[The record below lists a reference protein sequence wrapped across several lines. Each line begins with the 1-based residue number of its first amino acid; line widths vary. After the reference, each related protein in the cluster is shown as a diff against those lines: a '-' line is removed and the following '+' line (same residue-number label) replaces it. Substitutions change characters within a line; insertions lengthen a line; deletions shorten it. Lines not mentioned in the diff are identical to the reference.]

1 MAVLG
6 AATLCGA
13 YGCAAALLTAMV
25 VADEQCCATGLP
37 HARWANKETCSI
49 SKTDAGSIVRI
60 CCSNRSRLELLQS
73 RFLSLTRCSSRGSP
87 GPRFAWFAIV
97 RLVPAVRLFSGVT
110 HEDACSF
117 GSPTFKWRIVYAL
130 YNTPLGQLV
139 HNQMVPISHSPVTP
153 FLHASLA
160 VPGVT
165 CRHGEPRA
173 VAHANAE
180 REYKPRIN
188 SRTHARTHAHTHT
201 RTPTW
206 TVRAEQTDTHARL
219 HASMHTRTHTHRHT
233 GRTHRPA
240 PAL

>member
-1 MAVLG
+1 M
-6 AATLCGA
+6 
-13 YGCAAALLTAMV
+13 
-25 VADEQCCATGLP
+25 
-37 HARWANKETCSI
+37 
-49 SKTDAGSIVRI
+49 RI

-139 HNQMVPISHSPVTP
+139 HNQMVPISHSPATP

-165 CRHGEPRA
+165 CRHGEPRV
-173 VAHANAE
+173 VAHANAA

-188 SRTHARTHAHTHT
+188 SRTHARTHARTPT

-206 TVRAEQTDTHARL
+206 TVRAEQTDTHARM
-219 HASMHTRTHTHRHT
+219 HASMHTRTRTHRHT